1 MLHLGLIGEILGHSQ
16 SPEIHQK
23 LLSALGLT
31 GTYDLIEIPRAEL
44 APHVEALFGKLDGF
58 NVTIPYKT
66 DVIPFLTDLSPEAE
80 KIGAVN
86 TVAVHGALRK
96 GYNTDYIGFSRTVD
110 RIHAD
115 PKGKPVAVLGTG
127 GAARAILQCLADR
140 GASQILVA
148 SRHPEAVDKDFKAF
162 AEKRQAQLIS
172 YETLAQEEGYLLV
185 NCTPCGMY
193 PKTDAMPVSEE
204 TARKYP
210 KVIDIIYNPKE
221 TRLLHAAK
229 EAGADT
235 SNGMYMLV
243 GQAAAAEEIWL
254 DREIAPDIV
263 EVVAREMEK

>member
-1 MLHLGLIGEILGHSQ
+1 MFHFGLIGEILGHSQ

-23 LLSALGLT
+23 LLAALGLS
-31 GTYDLIEIPRAEL
+31 GSYDLIEIPRAEL

-80 KIGAVN
+80 RIGAVN
-86 TVAVHGALRK
+86 TVAIHGALRK

-110 RIHAD
+110 RIDAD

-140 GASQILVA
+140 GASPILVA
-148 SRHPEAVDKDFKAF
+148 SRHPEAVDKDFQSF
-162 AEKRQAQLIS
+162 AKERQAQIIS
-172 YETLAQEEGYLLV
+172 YEELAGKEGYLLV

-193 PKTDAMPVSEE
+193 PHCDAMPVSEE
-204 TARKYP
+204 TARSYP

-221 TRLLHAAK
+221 TRLLRAAR
-229 EAGADT
+229 EGGADV

-254 DREIAPDIV
+254 GREIPVGIV
-263 EVVAREMEK
+263 EDVARDMEM